1 MGMFLSGGKD
11 TVSQR
16 WKEIL
21 IFHIVMLCQ
30 DDRCSF
36 AEEVALEPILNNT
49 VHLRYYCI
57 FWNSCTFG
65 DTLNEVIQGVRPLED
80 GGTRFEAQRD
90 LDSRYIEEWADHVT
104 IDHEQAILM
113 AREMT
118 WLACSMFI
126 QCCLNAR

>member
-57 FWNSCTFG
+57 FG
-65 DTLNEVIQGVRPLED
+65 IP
-80 GGTRFEAQRD
+80 
-90 LDSRYIEEWADHVT
+90 
-104 IDHEQAILM
+104 
-113 AREMT
+113 ARSE
-118 WLACSMFI
+118 I
-126 QCCLNAR
+126 R